1 MGRNTGEFVV
11 SIRENKIDSRLESV
25 KLFTDEGLVKK
36 KTGQR
41 EADPFLCVECEPVV
55 IDITGYNIRRHSSGS
70 ALRGREY
77 DGCLACQETK
87 RE

>member
-11 SIRENKIDSRLESV
+11 SIRENKMDSRLESV

-41 EADPFLCVECEPVV
+41 EADLFLCV
-55 IDITGYNIRRHSSGS
+55 
-70 ALRGREY
+70 A
-77 DGCLACQETK
+77 
-87 RE
+87 